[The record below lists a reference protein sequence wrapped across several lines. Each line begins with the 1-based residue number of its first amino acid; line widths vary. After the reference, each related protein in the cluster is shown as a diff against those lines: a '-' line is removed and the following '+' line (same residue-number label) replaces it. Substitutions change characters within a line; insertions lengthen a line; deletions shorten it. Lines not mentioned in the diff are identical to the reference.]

1 MQLDHIDKAII
12 RLLSDDGRSTYS
24 DMARL
29 VGVSVGTVRN
39 RVTAL
44 RDSGA
49 LHLNIW
55 LDPNKVGYG
64 VNVTSLIKVRAGTL
78 DDVTDALIA
87 LESTGYVAI
96 IAGEHDL
103 IVDIFCRD
111 VPHLN
116 RVLKDEIQQIDG
128 VVSVTSHLDTEIK
141 YESKF
146 NIADILENG
155 EQPTRRSNPTT

>member
-24 DMARL
+24 DMAKS

-128 VVSVTSHLDTEIK
+128 VVSVTSHLVTEIK

>member
-78 DDVTDALIA
+78 DDVTDALID

-128 VVSVTSHLDTEIK
+128 VVSVTSHLVTEIK

>member
-24 DMARL
+24 DMAKS

-111 VPHLN
+111 VPQLN

-128 VVSVTSHLDTEIK
+128 VVSVTSHLVTEIK

-155 EQPTRRSNPTT
+155 EKPTRRSNPTT